1 MRIAVIALAPGAAA
15 ERAAAQHRERGGLP
29 PSEVEVHIHT
39 AGPVPARRRA
49 ALDAPGVDLVA
60 WVEDTGDPQPGWA
73 HAAHARFRDEPDLLA
88 LSGPVRGQG
97 LDARGWGWLV
107 HDYGPWLEATD
118 GDQTTLPGHLLVVRR
133 SAALEVLGDDAP
145 REDVLLPR
153 LAARGRLAL
162 DTRLTTVL
170 RRPPA
175 SGLLAAQV
183 GHARGWAGRAR
194 GQWPWAARAARVAGW
209 PLVAALRARRA
220 VSALPEHVPPGSAA
234 HAAALSTAWAFGEG
248 LGALLGPPPSEEF
261 WT

>member
-1 MRIAVIALAPGAAA
+1 MRIAVIGLAPGGAA
-15 ERAAAQHRERGGLP
+15 ERAAEQHRASCGLP
-29 PSEVEVHIHT
+29 PEEVEVQIHT
-39 AGPVPARRRA
+39 AGPVPTRRRA
-49 ALDAPGVDLVA
+49 ALEDPGHELVA

-73 HAAHARFRDEPDLLA
+73 HAAHARFRGEPDLLA

-107 HDYGPWLEATD
+107 HDYGPWIEAAD

-133 SAALEVLGDDAP
+133 AAALEVLGDEPP

-153 LAARGRLAL
+153 LGARGRLAL
-162 DTRLTTVL
+162 DARLTVTL
-170 RRPPA
+170 RRPPS

-194 GQWPWAARAARVAGW
+194 EQWPPAARAARIVGW
-209 PLVAALRARRA
+209 PLIAALRARRA
-220 VSALPEHVPPGSAA
+220 AAALPAQVPPGSAA
-234 HAAALSTAWAFGEG
+234 HAAAFSAAWALGEG
-248 LGALLGPPPSEEF
+248 LGALLGPPSNEEF

>member
-1 MRIAVIALAPGAAA
+1 MRVAVIGLAPGGAA
-15 ERAAAQHRERGGLP
+15 ERAADAHRADCGLP
-29 PSEVEVHIHT
+29 PSEIEVRVLT

-49 ALDAPGVDLVA
+49 ALIEPGHELVA
-60 WVEDTGDPQPGWA
+60 WVEDTGDPAPGWA

-107 HDYGPWLEATD
+107 HDYGDWLEASE

-133 SAALEVLGDDAP
+133 AVALEVLGSEAP

-162 DTRLTTVL
+162 DARLTATL
-170 RRPPA
+170 RRPPG

-183 GHARGWAGRAR
+183 GHARGWAARSR
-194 GQWPWAARAARVAGW
+194 GQWSPAARAARLAGW
-209 PLVAALRARRA
+209 PLVAALRTRRA
-220 VSALPEHVPPGSAA
+220 AAALPEHAPPGSAT
-234 HAAALSTAWAFGEG
+234 HAAAFSAAWALGEG
-248 LGALLGPPPSEEF
+248 LGALLGPPPDEGF
-261 WT
+261 WA